1 MKPQSKKTNLG
12 FSLIEL
18 LIAMTVMLLALSIVS
33 SLLARA
39 WSVRARESRTS
50 DALASAQAAIDVLSR
65 EISDSGFGLVDDTN
79 SQLPA
84 SNGLVLAD
92 CNANKIR
99 FRANIENEGG
109 HATDS
114 PLPNSMLIN
123 RPGEDVT
130 YFYDSATKSIVRY
143 DPYGLTFDSVTYQP
157 LTSVVVN
164 KISNVTFQ
172 YYNYAGS
179 TSAST
184 LVTTPT
190 NDTGRVRITVDVQL
204 EQVVGQVN
212 PQTVTFSSDVTLR
225 NNTYMLKQY

>member
-1 MKPQSKKTNLG
+1 MNPQSKKKSPG
-12 FSLIEL
+12 FSLVEL
-18 LIAMTVMLLALSIVS
+18 MIAMTVMLIALSIVS

-39 WSVRARESRTS
+39 WSVRSRESRTA

-65 EISDSGFGLVDDTN
+65 EISNSGFGLTDDSST
-79 SQLPA
+79 QLPA

-109 HATDS
+109 TFGSNVTSTH
-114 PLPNSMLIN
+114 IN

-130 YFYDSATKSIVRY
+130 YFFDSATQSIVRY
-143 DPYGLTFDSVTYQP
+143 DPNGFTTDSITYQP

-164 KISNVTFQ
+164 KVSNVTFA

-190 NDTGRVRITVDVQL
+190 NDTGRIRITVDVQL
-204 EQVVGQVN
+204 EQVAGQVN
-212 PQTVTFSSDVTLR
+212 PQTITFSSDVTLR
-225 NNTYMLKQY
+225 NNSYMLKQY

>member
-1 MKPQSKKTNLG
+1 MKSHSKKTSLG
-12 FSLIEL
+12 FSLLEL
-18 LIAMTVMLLALSIVS
+18 LIAMTVMLIALSIVS

-50 DALASAQAAIDVLSR
+50 DALATAQAAIDVLSR
-65 EISDSGFGLVDDTN
+65 EISNSGFGLVDDTS

-92 CNANKIR
+92 CTANKVR
-99 FRANIENEGG
+99 FRSNIENEGG
-109 HATDS
+109 TEVS
-114 PLPNSMLIN
+114 PGPTAESIN

-130 YFYDSATKSIVRY
+130 YFFDSATQSIVRY
-143 DPYGLTFDSVTYQP
+143 DPFGFTLDSVTYQP

-184 LVTTPT
+184 LVATPT
-190 NDTGRVRITVDVQL
+190 NDTGRVRLTVEVQL

-212 PQTVTFSSDVTLR
+212 PQKVTFSSDVTLR